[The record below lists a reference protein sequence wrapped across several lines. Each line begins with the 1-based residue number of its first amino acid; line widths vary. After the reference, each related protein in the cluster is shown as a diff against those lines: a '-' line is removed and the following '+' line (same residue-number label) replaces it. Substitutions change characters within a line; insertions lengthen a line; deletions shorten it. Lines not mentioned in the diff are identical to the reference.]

1 MDVRITEVE
10 TFLVAPRWLFVRV
23 ETDDGVV
30 GWGEPALE
38 GFAEVVR
45 TAVHHLAGWL
55 IGKDPLQI
63 ERHWQVLTKTGMYRG
78 GPVLSSAVAGLD
90 QALWDIAGKHLGAPV
105 HVLLGGPVRDR
116 VRMYGWVGGDQPGEV
131 GEAVAAKVDE
141 GFTAVKMNASGP
153 MSPSPSVRD
162 LEGVAARLTTARE
175 ALGPDRDVAVDFHG
189 RFTTGGA
196 IRALQVMEDYVPMFA
211 EEPVLPEH
219 THLLRDVASATSIP
233 IATGE
238 RLYARHEFLPALQG
252 GIRVAQPD
260 LSHAGGITE
269 VRKIAALAE
278 TFDVQL
284 APHCPLGPI
293 ALAACLQVALSTQ
306 NHLIQEMSLGIHYN
320 EGLELLDYLVDPE
333 PFKIQDGYIE
343 RLTQPG
349 LGVDVDE
356 AAVRAADRRGHRW
369 RPPVWSHEDGAYAE
383 W

>member
-1 MDVRITEVE
+1 MKISRIE
-10 TFLVAPRWLFVRV
+10 TFLVAPRWLLVRI
-23 ETDDGVV
+23 ETDTGIV

-38 GFAEVVR
+38 GFAEIVR
-45 TAVHHLAGWL
+45 GAVHHLSEWL
-55 IGKDPLQI
+55 IDKDPLQI

-78 GPVLSSAVAGLD
+78 GPVLSSAVAGID

-116 VRMYGWVGGDQPGEV
+116 VRMYGWVGGDEPDEV
-131 GEAVAAKVDE
+131 GDAIAARVDE

-153 MSPSPSVRD
+153 VPVSPTVRD
-162 LEGVAARLTTARE
+162 LEGVATRLATARE
-175 ALGPDRDVAVDFHG
+175 VLGPDRDVAVDFHG
-189 RFTTGGA
+189 RFNTA
-196 IRALQVMEDYVPMFA
+196 ASIRALQMMVDHHPLFA

-219 THLLRDVASATSIP
+219 THLLGEVVAATSIP
-233 IATGE
+233 VSTGE
-238 RLYARHEFLPALQG
+238 RLYSRHEFLPALQA

-278 TFDVQL
+278 TFDVQI

-293 ALAACLQVALSTQ
+293 ALASCLQVALATQ

-320 EGLELLDYLVDPE
+320 EGLELLEYLVDPE
-333 PFKIQDGYIE
+333 PFRLRDGYIE
-343 RLTQPG
+343 RLTSPG
-349 LGVDVDE
+349 LGIQIDE
-356 AAVRAADRRGHRW
+356 AVVREADQRGHAW
-369 RPPVWSHEDGAYAE
+369 RAPVWFHRDGAFAE